1 MMTID
6 EQYEVV
12 KAAKEGRAVE
22 RLSSSGLWFSF
33 TGIYFDFVQYTYRV
47 KREPLELW
55 VNIYDKHTPTHSTR
69 EQAIEKATPDC
80 RRVAVLMREVDE

>member
-1 MMTID
+1 MMTIN

-47 KREPLELW
+47 KRVPLELW
-55 VNIYDKHTPTHSTR
+55 LNVYDNKSTAVHSTR
-69 EQAIEKATPDC
+69 ELAFQLARPDC
-80 RRVAVLMREVDE
+80 LRVAVHMREVE